1 MYSNLVLAVPHAVG
15 EVSIPALAEEATV
28 KAWVAR
34 WTDWATDV
42 LFGGKIEG
50 DSRIAMVKARY
61 SRRIKNTDKHPRGR
75 RPMMNNE

>member
-15 EVSIPALAEEATV
+15 EVSIPALVEEATV

-42 LFGGKIEG
+42 LFGGKTEG
-50 DSRIAMVKARY
+50 GLTYHDGEGALFADSGRCGAV
-61 SRRIKNTDKHPRGR
+61 RG
-75 RPMMNNE
+75 

>member
-50 DSRIAMVKARY
+50 AHVSRW
-61 SRRIKNTDKHPRGR
+61 
-75 RPMMNNE
+75 